1 MLPTLALLL
10 GEENSIP
17 TKGKGKMSV
26 EYLINVHR
34 HQEYKRAS
42 QKERKNGSS
51 YLKGCME
58 LYISWDWETG
68 RPPLSPS

>member
-1 MLPTLALLL
+1 
-10 GEENSIP
+10 
-17 TKGKGKMSV
+17 MSV

>member
-1 MLPTLALLL
+1 
-10 GEENSIP
+10 
-17 TKGKGKMSV
+17 MSV
-26 EYLINVHR
+26 GYLTNVLK
-34 HQEYKRAS
+34 HQEHNRAS
-42 QKERKNGSS
+42 HKERKTGSS